1 MVIITSCTK
10 QHTNT
15 QQTPVSQHQSQEPGS
30 LPTHNRHQYHSI
42 NHRNQGVYQH
52 TTDTSITASITGTRE
67 PTNTQQTP
75 VSQHQSQEPGS
86 LPTHNRHQY
95 HSIKAYVNHR
105 NQGVYQHTTDTS
117 ITASI
122 TGTRESTN
130 TQQTS
135 VSQHQSQ
142 EPGSLPTH
150 NRHQYHS
157 TNHRNQ
163 GVYQHITDTSITAS
177 RPMSITGTRESTNT
191 QQTPVS
197 QHQGLCQSQEPGS
210 LPTHNRHQYHSIKG
224 DSITGTREST
234 NTQQTSVSQHQGRL
248 NHRNQGVYQHTTDT
262 SITASRPMSITGT
275 RESNNTQQTPVSQ
288 HQGRLNHRNQGAYQ
302 HTTDTSITASRAT
315 QSQEPGSLTTHNRH
329 QYHSIKGDVN
339 HRNQGV

>member
-1 MVIITSCTK
+1 MTSITGTRESN
-10 QHTNT
+10 NT

-30 LPTHNRHQYHSI
+30 LPTHNRHQYHSTKGDV

-52 TTDTSITASITGTRE
+52 TTDTSITAPRVTSITGTRE
-67 PTNTQQTP
+67 STNTQQTP

-86 LPTHNRHQY
+86 LTTHNRHQY
-95 HSIKAYVNHR
+95 HSIKGNFNHR

-130 TQQTS
+130 TQQTP
-135 VSQHQSQ
+135 VSQHQGRCQSQ

-157 TNHRNQ
+157 IKGDVNHRNQ
-163 GVYQHITDTSITAS
+163 GVYQHTTDTSITAP
-177 RPMSITGTRESTNT
+177 RAMSITGTRESTNT

-210 LPTHNRHQYHSIKG
+210 LPTHNRHQYHSTKG
-224 DSITGTREST
+224 D
-234 NTQQTSVSQHQGRL
+234 V

-262 SITASRPMSITGT
+262 SITAPRVTSITGT
-275 RESNNTQQTPVSQ
+275 RESTNTQQTPVSQ
-288 HQGRLNHRNQGAYQ
+288 HQG
-302 HTTDTSITASRAT
+302 
-315 QSQEPGSLTTHNRH
+315 
-329 QYHSIKGDVN
+329 
-339 HRNQGV
+339 